1 MRGDKAE
8 LAKRQAEDDIIT
20 KEAADQKVKAAR
32 IARVASDDERP
43 AHRARG

>member
-20 KEAADQKVKAAR
+20 KEAVDQKAESGSGGIGTVYPDVPR
-32 IARVASDDERP
+32 SLR
-43 AHRARG
+43 